1 MVSTLSERVPL
12 STVPTIQLDDSGEP
26 TLLGRSSNSSHY
38 QLSTNK
44 QISRVHIQAT
54 YYPVQPPDPEKVEVI
69 CLGWNGAKIHCQ
81 GKAWELA
88 KDDSF
93 TSETPGTDIMI
104 DVQDARV
111 VLQWPRRKMPT
122 PSETDSGFDSEN
134 SPRQG
139 VTAARQR
146 SPFSSPLRQHHRI
159 QSPVSPSPMVR
170 NALTLDPLEPFS
182 EGLVQIYEDSPSDDG
197 GPSSPTPLKATQQS
211 TQILSQPFGTNVG
224 PGPVNFD
231 IASDG
236 EKYSDQDE
244 ENDPIIHSFGPHGA
258 NLGSRMAAMA
268 AATPARPRN
277 SNVLKDISISPQ
289 NAVESPKFVSK
300 ADAKPTLNHIVNQ
313 LAFSRL
319 SSTPLSTLLG
329 ALPPALK
336 CDAKGTGES
345 GLTTDM
351 LKKLLLGIRCV
362 GTVSR
367 EGKDAAGRPLE
378 NEYYYIPDLD
388 LDEKRRDAVVEGLKK
403 PGLRACRKQH
413 KVSNETQV

>member
-1 MVSTLSERVPL
+1 M
-12 STVPTIQLDDSGEP
+12 
-26 TLLGRSSNSSHY
+26 
-38 QLSTNK
+38 
-44 QISRVHIQAT
+44 
-54 YYPVQPPDPEKVEVI
+54 
-69 CLGWNGAKIHCQ
+69 GWNGAKIHCQ

-111 VLQWPRRKMPT
+111 VLQWPRKKMPT
-122 PSETDSGFDSEN
+122 PSETDSSFDSEN

-139 VTAARQR
+139 VAAGRQR

-159 QSPVSPSPMVR
+159 QSPVSPSPMGR
-170 NALTLDPLEPFS
+170 HALTSDPLEPFLD
-182 EGLVQIYEDSPSDDG
+182 GHVQIYEDSPSDDG
-197 GPSSPTPLKATQQS
+197 GPPSPTPLKATQQS
-211 TQILSQPFGTNVG
+211 TQILSQPLGTNIG
-224 PGPVNFD
+224 PGPLEFD

-236 EKYSDQDE
+236 ENYSDQDE
-244 ENDPIIHSFGPHGA
+244 ENDPIVQSFGPFGA
-258 NLGSRMAAMA
+258 NLGPRMAAMA
-268 AATPARPRN
+268 ATTPEQPRT

-289 NAVESPKFVSK
+289 QPTGSPKSILK

-319 SSTPLSTLLG
+319 SSTPLSTLLS
-329 ALPPALK
+329 ALPTALK
-336 CDAKGTGES
+336 CDAKGTGET
-345 GLTTDM
+345 GLTTDV

-388 LDEKRRDAVVEGLKK
+388 LDEKRRDAVVEGIKK
-403 PGLRACRKQH
+403 PGLRSCRKQH
-413 KVSNETQV
+413 KVS